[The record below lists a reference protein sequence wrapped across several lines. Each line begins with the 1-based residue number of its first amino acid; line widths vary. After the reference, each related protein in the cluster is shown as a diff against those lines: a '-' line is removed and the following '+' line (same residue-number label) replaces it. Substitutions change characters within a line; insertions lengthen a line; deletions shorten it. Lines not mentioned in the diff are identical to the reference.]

1 MTGKE
6 APSSNNL
13 PLIVNQLS
21 IYNKI
26 ITYKKTDYYC
36 SQLLIRVYDFSLLKF
51 YLYVFLILVDKTKI
65 ATNVIAIWIKFGTD
79 LETT

>member
-1 MTGKE
+1 MMGKE

-13 PLIVNQLS
+13 PLMVNPLA

-26 ITYKKTDYYC
+26 ITYKKTDCNC

-51 YLYVFLILVDKTKI
+51 YLYVFLILVAKTKI
-65 ATNVIAIWIKFGTD
+65 ATNVIAI
-79 LETT
+79 